1 MYVFCLLHPS
11 SFAPSL
17 FPASIL
23 THSPSSSPLQ
33 HCPGAKI
40 ILVGTKLDLREDPDK
55 LESLREKG
63 LAPITDQQGVN
74 MAEEIKAVK
83 FMECS
88 ALTQKGL
95 KEVFDEAIKAVILP
109 PRTKVAKRGRSGCSL
124 L

>member
-1 MYVFCLLHPS
+1 MYVLH
-11 SFAPSL
+11 FAPSL
-17 FPASIL
+17 SYAFNRFIDIDSNHPFSCFC
-23 THSPSSSPLQ
+23 LQ

-40 ILVGTKLDLREDPDK
+40 ILVGTKLDLREDTDK

>member
-1 MYVFCLLHPS
+1 MGCVVG
-11 SFAPSL
+11 
-17 FPASIL
+17 II
-23 THSPSSSPLQ
+23 Q

-63 LAPITDQQGVN
+63 LSPISGPQGEN
-74 MAEEIKAVK
+74 MAQEIKAVK

-109 PRTKVAKRGRSGCSL
+109 PRTKVAKRSGRSGCSL